1 MDLTEAREADIKSYG
16 GAEKLALKFSYLREL
31 LELER
36 VFEPLSS
43 VVWSLTD
50 RIEGNS
56 PVL

>member
-36 VFEPLSS
+36 VRTTFECGVELNRSY
-43 VVWSLTD
+43 
-50 RIEGNS
+50 
-56 PVL
+56 